1 MTGRTKL
8 GIAALAFVLVA
19 VVVVTVLLALPRG
32 GSPQARPSAT
42 PDVTQIASVD
52 GAWTPVCGFPGQL
65 ISKVV
70 AVPER
75 GDPEPDVL
83 VEELALGD
91 STLIALLASAYGF
104 AVETMRPDGA
114 LEFELFDPDG
124 AAIDTVTVDFARNE
138 FDPPNATG
146 SAAFGD
152 DGSIWVIDGSQGRH
166 DLVRFSPEGA
176 RTATITIPASSADTS
191 SPFEFHNAI
200 WVADYDGSAAVL
212 VHEAERATH
221 VFREDGTYVE
231 RRDGLIG
238 VIGPVDAS
246 AVATVRTQSSTDF
259 VEIVTASTGAPLA
272 TWAPTEEGGSG
283 FAEIGAIAPGPDG
296 SGYVVFQ
303 REWGLEWLDDVGVRK
318 GVWLAQQD
326 GMDAVERLVWDAA
339 TGAYLLLGR
348 DADTLWVIR
357 LSPAQLHA
365 QIERPVD
372 LKAVLHSSIASLGI
386 GVAPM
391 TGVEY
396 GHFDDGQ
403 TPRAWVDFA
412 PGWGVVGDTT
422 PGERYEISYTV
433 TGDPLLAEPIVQEA
447 RSASV
452 ALGGGEV
459 ALDLPTAQPGLYEV
473 SIALRDRTTDQD
485 AAATCLRY
493 SVSAPG
499 ADLDFGTLSEGA
511 DWGGPDPLRGVELAD
526 RLGVGSHRVQLDFT
540 ALVPEPASAP
550 DRARVNWNALPGILE
565 GENVATGIDADFS
578 QLVAAADLARRNG
591 TTLIVQVG
599 RGGEGE
605 NRAVDAGTWEGWV
618 EVLVRE
624 IAERT
629 GIRHF
634 SPWNE
639 PNQAMSGDAYA
650 QLVSIPFANAAHAA
664 APGSIVI
671 AGNTLGFAYDFW
683 AEAVGA
689 GICDAVDAIGVHPYT
704 GWNRSWEEQGFAV
717 DGAGFDE
724 LRAMLGADCAQKPIW
739 DTETGFTSDGAA
751 AFWAQGAN
759 VARKLLWYQHSD
771 VAGWTYFFSEGGW
784 GESDLSWSLLQVSDY
799 VKPGALAFATVSQL
813 LDGRGAGETL
823 DTGIPFSYA
832 TRFAGDDEL
841 TAVWTDDMRTMAV
854 VVADAPDLTVIDQY
868 GAERRL
874 ELVDG
879 RADLTITGSPQFLR
893 APAGTSLTFEAP
905 EPFGDDVLAGRPVEV
920 SSTHDTTHAAVIT
933 SGTVNVDRAWRS
945 GRLPGGGIDEAP
957 YVEVALDSPRR
968 LDRVAVATAS
978 ILCCEAGLRDYT
990 VSVRTPEGEWVVV
1003 AEHSGQFFERV
1014 AMFEFD
1020 AIEAD
1025 AVRIDI
1031 PWTQVRGVPVLA
1043 VNYSGQVGGLPSPF
1057 MGLRTDA
1064 DFVVAVS
1071 ALSAWE
1077 QSD

>member
-1 MTGRTKL
+1 MTGRTKW
-8 GIAALAFVLVA
+8 GVAALALVLVA

-32 GSPQARPSAT
+32 GAPQVRPSVGSDLAE
-42 PDVTQIASVD
+42 VARVD
-52 GAWTPVCGFPGQL
+52 GAWTPVCGFTDQL

-70 AVPER
+70 AVPDGEDP
-75 GDPEPDVL
+75 DPEVL
-83 VEELALGD
+83 TDGLPLGD
-91 STLIALLASAYGF
+91 STLVAFLTSAYGF
-104 AVETMRPDGA
+104 AVETQRPDGV
-114 LEFELFDPDG
+114 LEFELFDPEG
-124 AAIDTVTVDFARNE
+124 AALDTVTVDFPRNE

-166 DLVRFSPEGA
+166 DLVRFSPQGA
-176 RTATITIPASSADTS
+176 RTATITIPAGTADIS
-191 SPFEFHNAI
+191 SPFEFHNAT
-200 WVADYDGSAAVL
+200 WVADYDGSPAVL

-221 VFREDGTYVE
+221 VFREDGAHVE
-231 RRDGLIG
+231 RREGLVG
-238 VIGPVDAS
+238 VIGTVDAS
-246 AVATVRTQSSTDF
+246 AVATVRTERSTDL
-259 VEIVTASTGAPLA
+259 VDIVTASTGAPLA
-272 TWAPTEEGGSG
+272 TWVPGQEGGSG
-283 FAEIGAIAPGPDG
+283 FSEIGAIAPGPDS

-303 REWGLEWLDDVGVRK
+303 PGWGLEWLDEVGVRK
-318 GVWLAQQD
+318 GDWLAQQD
-326 GMDAVERLVWDAA
+326 GMDAIERFVWDEA
-339 TGAYLLLGR
+339 TGEYLLLGR

-357 LSPAQLHA
+357 LSPAQLRA

-372 LKAVLHSSIASLGI
+372 LKAMLEPSLASLGI
-386 GVAPM
+386 GVAPL

-396 GHFDDGQ
+396 GHFDDGEQ
-403 TPRAWVDFA
+403 PQAWVDFA

-433 TGDPLLAEPIVQEA
+433 TGDPLLAEPIAQEA
-447 RSASV
+447 RIAPV
-452 ALGGGEV
+452 AIGGGEV
-459 ALDLPTAQPGLYEV
+459 ALDLPVAQPGVYEV

-493 SVSAPG
+493 SVSAAG
-499 ADLDFGTLSEGA
+499 ADLDFPTLPDGA

-540 ALVPEPASAP
+540 ALVPEPESAP
-550 DRARVNWNALPGILE
+550 DRERVNWNALPGILE
-565 GENVATGIDADFS
+565 GENVPTGIDADFS
-578 QLVAAADLARRNG
+578 QLVAAADLARQNG
-591 TTLIVQVG
+591 TTLIVQIG

-605 NRAVDAGTWEGWV
+605 NRAVDAGTWAGWV

-629 GIRHF
+629 GIQYF

-650 QLVSIPFANAAHAA
+650 KLVSIPFANAAHAA

-671 AGNTLGFAYDFW
+671 AGNTLGFAFDFW

-704 GWNRSWEEQGFAV
+704 GWNRSWEEQGFAAE
-717 DGAGFDE
+717 GAGFDE
-724 LRAMLGADCAQKPIW
+724 LRATLGPECTQKPIW

-759 VARKLLWYQHSD
+759 VARKLLWYQRSD

-784 GESDLSWSLLQVSDY
+784 GESDLSWSLLQVGDY
-799 VKPGALAFATVSQL
+799 VKPGALAFATVSRL
-813 LDGRGAGETL
+813 LDGRGAPETL

-832 TRFAGDDEL
+832 MRFAGADEL
-841 TAVWTDDMRTMAV
+841 TAVWTDDMRTTAV
-854 VVADAPDLTVIDQY
+854 VAADARELTVIDQY
-868 GAERRL
+868 GSERRL
-874 ELVDG
+874 EIVDG
-879 RADLTITGSPQFLR
+879 RAELTITGSPQFLR
-893 APAGTSLTFEAP
+893 APAGTAVSLKAP
-905 EPFGDDVLAGRPVEV
+905 EPFGDDVLAGAPVEV
-920 SSTHDTTHAAVIT
+920 SSTHESTDAAVIT
-933 SGTVNVDRAWRS
+933 SGTVDVDRAWRS
-945 GRLPGGGIDEAP
+945 GRLADGEIDEAP

-978 ILCCEAGLRDYT
+978 ILCCESGLRDYT

-1003 AEHSGQFFERV
+1003 AEQSAQFFERV
-1014 AMFEFD
+1014 AMFEFE

-1031 PWTQVRGVPVLA
+1031 PWTEVRGVPVLA

-1057 MGLRTDA
+1057 MGLRTESDYIA
-1064 DFVVAVS
+1064 SVS

-1077 QSD
+1077 TAG